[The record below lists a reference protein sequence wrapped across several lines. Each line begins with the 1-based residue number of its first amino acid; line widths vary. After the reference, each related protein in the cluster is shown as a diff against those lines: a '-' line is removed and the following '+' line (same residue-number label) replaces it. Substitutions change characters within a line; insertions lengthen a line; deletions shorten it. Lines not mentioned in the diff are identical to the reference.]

1 MKILQVTYDAIDD
14 GIAQSI
20 QSATSA
26 LLTLQR
32 GRSLQLSKH
41 VTKAV
46 AAPGVNEVGMVWS
59 RFALFR
65 YLSSLFPKWI
75 IYCNM
80 PALLSIDK

>member
-1 MKILQVTYDAIDD
+1 MEILQVTYDAIDD

-46 AAPGVNEVGMVWS
+46 AAPGVNEVCMVWS
-59 RFALFR
+59 RFVLFIFIYFR
-65 YLSSLFPKWI
+65 NGLFI
-75 IYCNM
+75 AICQHVYVVM
-80 PALLSIDK
+80 